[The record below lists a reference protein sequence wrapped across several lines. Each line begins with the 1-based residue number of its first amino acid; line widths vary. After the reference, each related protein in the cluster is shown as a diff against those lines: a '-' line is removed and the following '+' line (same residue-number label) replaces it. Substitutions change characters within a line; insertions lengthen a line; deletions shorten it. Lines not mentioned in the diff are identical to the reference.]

1 MVVSN
6 GANDVAPGGGHG
18 PMVQL
23 ITCGA
28 GADWACLSDR
38 ADRLRKFHQMPSLEG
53 WSLRNGLKAYTSYYR
68 NVPIEE
74 YDETRDIYLDARVF
88 TDPAHGDLRDHNG
101 RHHRIIAGMVGHPA
115 WGDWLRHAHVT
126 LERVFRNWEGGP
138 MLPVVVF
145 CRSGRHRSVAAAEI
159 LKYAFVRLKWYK
171 FAPTMHITIDEHLA
185 GCRCQECERD
195 RPVGESIETSVAS
208 AVALLQSIALEES
221 RASAAAP
228 AVVALQAASPASP
241 SAVPCTAGGRRK
253 CVCEAT
259 WRGWFCWKCG
269 TQH

>member
-1 MVVSN
+1 M
-6 GANDVAPGGGHG
+6 
-18 PMVQL
+18 
-23 ITCGA
+23 
-28 GADWACLSDR
+28 
-38 ADRLRKFHQMPSLEG
+38 
-53 WSLRNGLKAYTSYYR
+53 RN
-68 NVPIEE
+68 
-74 YDETRDIYLDARVF
+74 
-88 TDPAHGDLRDHNG
+88 AHC
-101 RHHRIIAGMVGHPA
+101 
-115 WGDWLRHAHVT
+115 T
-126 LERVFRNWEGGP
+126 LERVFRNWTCGP
-138 MLPVVVF
+138 IVPVVVF

-195 RPVGESIETSVAS
+195 RPVGESIEQSVAA
-208 AVALLQSIALEES
+208 AVALLQRIAWEES
-221 RASAAAP
+221 QASAAAP
-228 AVVALQAASPASP
+228 SVVALQAASSASP

>member
-1 MVVSN
+1 M
-6 GANDVAPGGGHG
+6 PPPRGGHG

-28 GADWACLSDR
+28 GAPGACLSDR
-38 ADRLRKFHQMPSLEG
+38 PDRLSKWHHRESREG
-53 WSLRNGLKAYTSYYR
+53 WDLRNGLKAYTSVYR
-68 NVPIEE
+68 EVPVEE

-88 TDPAHGDLRDHNG
+88 TDPDKGDLRDHNG

-126 LERVFRNWEGGP
+126 LERVCRNWSSATGET

-171 FAPTMHITIDEHLA
+171 FAPTMHITIDEEGA
-185 GCRCQECERD
+185 GCRCPECERH
-195 RPVGESIETSVAS
+195 RPVGESIDRSVAS
-208 AVALLQSIALEES
+208 AVALLRRIALEEF
-221 RASAAAP
+221 
-228 AVVALQAASPASP
+228 VALQAASSASSPAVP
-241 SAVPCTAGGRRK
+241 SAAVCRRE
-253 CVCEAT
+253 CVCAAT
-259 WRGWFCWKCG
+259 WRGWFCQKCG